1 MPSKGEL
8 PTGGSRLRFAVL
20 GPLQAWRGDVQLDLG
35 PVRQQALLTA
45 LLLRPGTT
53 VSRQQ
58 LLDGVWGPEPP
69 GTGAKVIPVYVH
81 QLRRRLGPEKGE
93 PSGSLIVTDRGGYR
107 FDPRNVST
115 DVARLREIVA
125 EAHAARDS
133 GDLAGA
139 VSAWSAALEL
149 FHGDPLTAIPGPFAE
164 AERLRLS
171 EHRLTLVQDK
181 AECQLRLG
189 RHAEVVGELFALSET
204 HPHNES
210 LAALLMRALYAGNRQ
225 ADALSVFAKVRR
237 RLVQEQ
243 GAEPGGELRRVHE
256 AVLRADETF
265 LVGAPPRTRR
275 STDERPAA
283 AHLLR
288 RVGRVGHVGR
298 VGQVGH
304 ELPVD
309 VSGFTGRNH
318 ELDVLLAPTDEQAV
332 TVRAVDG
339 MAGVGKTALVVRAA
353 RAMRDRFPDGCL
365 FVDLHGHRQER
376 EAAVPQR
383 VLRRLLRAV
392 GDITE
397 GDDDSAEDLDGL
409 AASWRAATADLRLI
423 LVVDDACAAQQV
435 RPLLPAGPGSLVLL
449 TSRQRLTA
457 LDADRRVSL
466 APLDMD
472 EAVALLTRA
481 VGGTDSARER
491 AAVRELARL
500 CDRLPLALRV
510 VGARMQSRP
519 LWALERMAIRLA
531 DDEHRLGE
539 LSVEDRSV
547 EAAFRVS
554 YDQLPDAERQA
565 FRVLG
570 LSPTVE
576 FDRLTLAAM
585 LDLTPSDAER
595 VLESLVEASLVQ
607 HGVTGRYRLH
617 DLVAVYARRVAAA
630 YPAEVA
636 AARTRVFRLYVVAAR
651 CASDWGPFAFPTG
664 PRAGTAP
671 FADWEEAAAWLDA
684 VGGELVDVVAHA
696 AAVGHVNDAGWLA
709 EGLCDYL
716 TRHGRYHECRAAIEI
731 VLPLTEQ
738 VTDQRMV
745 SELRTCMGI
754 AYGLQGQYEQARRW
768 LGDALRISRRTGD
781 VIEQARAL
789 GSLGIFANAAGE
801 PAEAAALL
809 ARSADLAQGAEDDW
823 LAVMY
828 LANVGAIHHQV
839 GQHDKAQE
847 CYAASVG
854 LAERIGRPRIL
865 SKTLFRMGALQLD
878 RGHYAEAADTLS
890 RAAGLAERVG
900 DIPLFA
906 AVLGRLATAEE
917 HLGNLAGAAR
927 LHFQALAAV
936 GERPGTR
943 LKAEIR
949 NRLGWP
955 QAATEDL
962 VQARDRFERAIA
974 RPRTESGEL
983 A

>member
-1 MPSKGEL
+1 MGEP

-20 GPLQAWRGDVQLDLG
+20 GPLRVWRGDVQLDLG

-81 QLRRRLGPEKGE
+81 QLRRRLDPGRGSA
-93 PSGSLIVTDRGGYR
+93 SGSLIVTERGGYR
-107 FDPRNVST
+107 IDPRNVWT
-115 DVARLREIVA
+115 DVARLREIVT
-125 EAHAARDS
+125 EAHAGRDS
-133 GDLAGA
+133 GDLAAA

-149 FHGDPLTAIPGPFAE
+149 FHGDPLSGIPGPFAE

-171 EHRLTLVQDK
+171 EHRLALVRDK
-181 AECQLRLG
+181 VECQLQLG

-256 AVLRADETF
+256 AVLRADESF
-265 LVGAPPRTRR
+265 LVGASPRARR
-275 STDERPAA
+275 STDQRPAVDRA
-283 AHLLR
+283 LR
-288 RVGRVGHVGR
+288 RVRN
-298 VGQVGH
+298 
-304 ELPVD
+304 ELPVG
-309 VSGFTGRNH
+309 VNGFTGRNH
-318 ELDVLLAPTDEQAV
+318 ELEVLLAPNDDQVV

-353 RAMRDRFPDGCL
+353 RAMQDRFPDGCL
-365 FVDLHGHRQER
+365 FVDLHGHRQGR
-376 EAAVPQR
+376 EAATPQR

-397 GDDDSAEDLDGL
+397 GDDASHDLDGL
-409 AASWRAATADLRLI
+409 AASWRAATAVLRLI

-435 RPLLPAGPGSLVLL
+435 RPLLPAGPGSLVLV
-449 TSRQRLTA
+449 TSRQRLTG

-472 EAVALLTRA
+472 EAVALLTRV
-481 VGGTDSARER
+481 VGGTGSDPER

-510 VGARMQSRP
+510 VGARVQSRP
-519 LWALERMAIRLA
+519 LWALERMAVRLA
-531 DDEHRLGE
+531 DDERRLGE
-539 LSVEDRSV
+539 LTVEDRGV
-547 EAAFRVS
+547 ETAFRVS
-554 YDQLPDAERQA
+554 YDQLPDAERRA

-576 FDRLTLAAM
+576 FDPLTLAAM
-585 LDLTPSDAER
+585 LELTRTDAER

-607 HGVTGRYRLH
+607 QAVTGRYRLH
-617 DLVAVYARRVAAA
+617 DLVALYARRVAAR
-630 YPAEVA
+630 YPAEAA
-636 AARTRVFRLYVVAAR
+636 AARTGVFRLYVVAAR
-651 CASDWGPFAFPTG
+651 RASDWGPFAFPTG
-664 PRAGTAP
+664 PPADTAP

-696 AAVGHVNDAGWLA
+696 AAVGHVDDAGWLA
-709 EGLCDYL
+709 GGLCDYL
-716 TRHGRYHECRAAIEI
+716 TRQGRYHECRAAIEI
-731 VLPLTEQ
+731 VLPLAQ
-738 VTDQRMV
+738 QSTDQRMV
-745 SELRTCMGI
+745 CELRTCMGI
-754 AYGLQGQYEQARRW
+754 AYGLQGHYEQARRW
-768 LGDALRISRRTGD
+768 LGDALESSRRIGD
-781 VIEQARAL
+781 VIEEARAL
-789 GSLGIFANAAGE
+789 GSLGIFMNAAGE
-801 PAEAAALL
+801 PAEAAVLL

-839 GQHDKAQE
+839 GEHDKAQE
-847 CYAASVG
+847 CYAASVS

-865 SKTLFRMGALQLD
+865 SKTLFRLGALQLD
-878 RGHYAEAADTLS
+878 RGHCAQAADALS
-890 RAAGLAERVG
+890 RAAALAERVG

-906 AVLGRLATAEE
+906 AVLGRLAAAEE
-917 HLGNLAGAAR
+917 CLGNLARAAQCHSR
-927 LHFQALAAV
+927 ALAAV

-962 VQARDRFERAIA
+962 VQARDRFEAAIA
-974 RPRTESGEL
+974 RSRTESGKL

>member
-1 MPSKGEL
+1 M
-8 PTGGSRLRFAVL
+8 L
-20 GPLQAWRGDVQLDLG
+20 GPLRAWRGDVQVDLG

-69 GTGAKVIPVYVH
+69 GSGAKVIPVYVH
-81 QLRRRLGPEKGE
+81 QLRRRLDLEGAS
-93 PSGSLIVTDRGGYR
+93 PSGSLILTDRGGYR
-107 FDPRNVST
+107 FDPRDVQT
-115 DVARLREIVA
+115 DLARLREIAV

-133 GDLAGA
+133 GDLTAA
-139 VSAWSAALEL
+139 VSAWSTALDM
-149 FHGDPLTAIPGPFAE
+149 FHGEPLAGIPGPFAE

-171 EHRLTLVQDK
+171 EYRLALVQDK
-181 AECQLRLG
+181 VECQLRLG

-210 LAALLMRALYAGNRQ
+210 LAALLMRALWAGNRQ
-225 ADALSVFAKVRR
+225 ADALSVFTKVRR
-237 RLVQEQ
+237 RLVEEQ
-243 GAEPGGELRRVHE
+243 GTEPGDALRRVHE
-256 AVLRADETF
+256 AVLRADET
-265 LVGAPPRTRR
+265 LLIGTSPRTRPP
-275 STDERPAA
+275 TDQGPTAVRPR
-283 AHLLR
+283 R
-288 RVGRVGHVGR
+288 RVRD
-298 VGQVGH
+298 

-309 VSGFTGRNH
+309 ISGFTGRDH
-318 ELDVLLAPTDEQAV
+318 ELGVLLGPTDGQAV

-339 MAGVGKTALVVRAA
+339 MAGVGKSALVVRAA

-365 FVDLHGHRQER
+365 FADLRGHREGR
-376 EAAVPQR
+376 EAADPQR

-392 GDITE
+392 GEFGE
-397 GDDDSAEDLDGL
+397 GDDDRADDLDGL
-409 AASWRAATADLRLI
+409 AASWRAATAALRLV
-423 LVVDDACAAQQV
+423 LVVDDASAAGQV
-435 RPLLPAGPGSLVLL
+435 LPLLPAGPGSLVLV
-449 TSRQRLTA
+449 TSRHRLA
-457 LDADRRVSL
+457 GLDADRRISL

-472 EAVALLTRA
+472 EAVALLTHT
-481 VGGTDSARER
+481 VGGPSSDPER

-519 LWALERMAIRLA
+519 VWALQRMAARLA

-539 LSVEDRSV
+539 LAVDGRSV
-547 EAAFRVS
+547 EGAFRVS
-554 YDQLPDAERQA
+554 YEQLPEAERRA

-576 FDRLTLAAM
+576 FDRLAVAAM
-585 LDLTPSDAER
+585 LGITPSDAER

-607 HGVTGRYRLH
+607 QAVTGRYRLH

-636 AARTRVFRLYVVAAR
+636 AARTGVFRLYVVAAR
-651 CASDWGPFAFPTG
+651 RASDWGPFAFPTG
-664 PRAGTAP
+664 PQADTAP
-671 FADWEEAAAWLDA
+671 FADWEEASAWLDA
-684 VGGELVDVVAHA
+684 VGGELVDVVAQA
-696 AAVGHVNDAGWLA
+696 AAVGHVDDAGRLA

-716 TRHGRYHECRAAIEI
+716 TRQGRYHECRAAAET
-731 VLPLTEQ
+731 VLPLT
-738 VTDQRMV
+738 DQAADRRMP
-745 SELRTCMGI
+745 SALRTCLGI
-754 AYGLQGQYEQARRW
+754 AYGLQGHYEQARRR
-768 LGDALRISRRTGD
+768 LSDALEISRRTGD

-801 PAEAAALL
+801 PAEAAVLL
-809 ARSADLAQGAEDDW
+809 SESAGLAQGAEDDW
-823 LAVMY
+823 FMMMY

-839 GQHDKAQE
+839 GRHERAQE
-847 CYAASVG
+847 CYEASVR

-865 SKTLFRMGALQLD
+865 SKTLFRMGTLQLD
-878 RGHYAEAADTLS
+878 RGRYPEAADALS

-900 DIPLFA
+900 DIPLYA

-917 HLGNLAGAAR
+917 CLGNAAAAAEFHSR
-927 LHFQALAAV
+927 ALTAV
-936 GERPGTR
+936 GERPGAR

-949 NRLGWP
+949 NRLGWH
-955 QAATEDL
+955 QAETEDI
-962 VQARDRFERAIA
+962 VQARDRFERAVA
-974 RPRTESGEL
+974 SSRSRSRSRSASASASASGES